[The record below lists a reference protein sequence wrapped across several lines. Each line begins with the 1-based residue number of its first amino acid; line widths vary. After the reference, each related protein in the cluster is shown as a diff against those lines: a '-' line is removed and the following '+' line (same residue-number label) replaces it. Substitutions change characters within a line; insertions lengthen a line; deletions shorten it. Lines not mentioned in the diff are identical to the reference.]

1 MPQDPLLADTL
12 LSRPLA
18 VAGLQTGSAPGR
30 ICLVGEHN
38 DWAGGS
44 ALTVPM
50 DRALHVRRAP
60 GPFHVSA
67 VFEGRVCTWDGVDEP
82 GIFDLLAAV
91 FTTLD
96 EPLSGAHVIGGD
108 LPAGRGFSS
117 SAALCVALIRALRPH
132 LDTPSV
138 AELAY
143 QAERKSGSA
152 CGRMDPLACAWAVP
166 LALRFNGDT
175 VIAEPI
181 SGRCALAVGTFPTPR
196 DTRGIL
202 DALTRHHRGDV
213 ELRDWG
219 ALARVGAVRGAL
231 EGFGVQAGFATTALR
246 DHDLRAVGGAMDTCQ
261 EIYEEELVPEFPEL
275 RAPGLSRAVRA
286 LRAAG
291 ALGAK
296 FTGAGGEGS
305 VIGLYPPG
313 AAGPGVRA
321 LDALGLQAFA
331 VDVNAA
337 V

>member
-1 MPQDPLLADTL
+1 VQPLTPTDPPARYATTD
-12 LSRPLA
+12 A
-18 VAGLQTGSAPGR
+18 TGSAPGR

-38 DWAGGS
+38 DWAGGA

-50 DRALHVRRAP
+50 DRALDIRRSP
-60 GPFHVSA
+60 GAFRVSA
-67 VFEGRVCTWDGVDEP
+67 HIEGRPQAWDGSGDP
-82 GIFDLLAAV
+82 GAFDLFAAV
-91 FTTLD
+91 FTTLG
-96 EPLSGAHVIGGD
+96 EPLAGSFTVSGD

-117 SAALCVALIRALRPH
+117 SAALCVAVARTLRPA
-132 LDTPSV
+132 LGP
-138 AELAY
+138 AEIAEIAY
-143 QAERKSGSA
+143 QAERATGSS
-152 CGRMDPLACAWAVP
+152 CGRMDPLACAWGVP
-166 LALRFNGDT
+166 LALRFNGDA
-175 VIAEPI
+175 VIAEPV

-202 DALTRHHRGDV
+202 AVLTRHHRGDV

-275 RAPGLSRAVRA
+275 RAPGLFRAVRA

-313 AAGPGVRA
+313 GAQPGVRA
-321 LDALGLQAFA
+321 LDALGLRAFA
-331 VDVNAA
+331 VDVHAA